1 MAQTDIHGWPLPEPT
16 ATANVPQDM
25 KNLAD
30 QIDRQTPHVCT
41 SSTRPSP
48 IAGLIIY
55 ETNTKRTYM
64 GTGTDWYIL
73 GQEWVAFTPNWK
85 GWASL
90 GSSPISRGAYC
101 VGPGGVVTVNVRL
114 RSGAGASMGH
124 APLVVDGF
132 PVKSAGGIQQFG
144 VCSFLHTGPQGLLRD
159 GMLAMGNGA
168 DGASIFIPKH
178 EAPVVHP
185 GNAGIPWGSGSE
197 IHGTITYPSTL
208 GKAIA
213 L

>member
-16 ATANVPQDM
+16 ATANVPQDL

-30 QIDRQTPHVCT
+30 QIDRQVPYVCT
-41 SSTRPSP
+41 SSTLPAP

-55 ETNTKRTYM
+55 ETNTKRTWIGN
-64 GTGTDWYIL
+64 GTGWNIL
-73 GQEWVAFTPNWK
+73 GQEWVAFTPRFT

-90 GSSPISRGAYC
+90 GSNPISRGAYC
-101 VGPGGVVTVNVRL
+101 VGPGGLVTVNVRL
-114 RSGAGASMGH
+114 RSGSGASMGR
-124 APLVVDGF
+124 APLVVEGF
-132 PVKSAGGIQQFG
+132 PVRSAGGIQQFG
-144 VCSFLHTGPQGLLRD
+144 VCSFLHTGPAGLLRD
-159 GMLAMGNGA
+159 GMLAMGNNA

-185 GNAGIPWGSGSE
+185 GNAGIPWASGSE
-197 IHGTITYPSTL
+197 IHGRITYQSVL
-208 GKAIA
+208 GKTIV